1 VYSEI
6 ASNKRRS
13 VIFVVV
19 FFVLWLAIGAACGL
33 LFKAI
38 YHPAVNPEYPSAP
51 ATNYGWTP
59 VIVGIAIGGALAL
72 GGIVYSLNAGA
83 GLVLRVSGAVP
94 ADPAQYQ
101 QLHNLVEALAIG
113 EGIPKPA
120 VYVIDDPS
128 PNAFATGVS
137 PEKAAIT
144 FTTGLLAIMN
154 REELEGITSH
164 EMSHIKNHDIR
175 LLLVVGTMIGMAA
188 LLASILWRSAFFS
201 GGGRGRGNQLVLVL
215 FAAGALLA
223 VVGFIFG
230 PLIRLGL
237 SRRRESLAD
246 VSGVELTRNPAGLL
260 SALKKLQQNDKP
272 FKNMNHSVAAM
283 GRPKR
288 AVAGVPTQVAEYEPI
303 ELPGSQPLARARSLA
318 RSLAFCSGAP
328 AVGHPA
334 GAVTPSGGSLGLVV
348 LLELGKRLADGRR
361 AARDCGCDLGDGQS
375 GSGREDVQHGLIGRL
390 LGRGHRFAS
399 LWRLARWARGR

>member
-6 ASNKRRS
+6 AANKRRS
-13 VIFVVV
+13 VIFIVA
-19 FFVLWLAIGAACGL
+19 FFVIWLAIGAACGF
-33 LFKAI
+33 LFKAV
-38 YHPAVNPEYPSAP
+38 YHPAVNPEYASAP
-51 ATNYGWTP
+51 PTNYGWTP
-59 VIVGIAIGGALAL
+59 VIVGIAIGAVLAV

-94 ADPAQYQ
+94 ADPTEYK

-120 VYVIDDPS
+120 VYMIDDPS

-154 REELEGITSH
+154 REELEGVAGH

-188 LLASILWRSAFFS
+188 LLASILWRSVFFAR
-201 GGGRGRGNQLVLVL
+201 GGGRGAGQLVLVI

-230 PLIRLGL
+230 PLMRLAL

-272 FKNMNHSVAAM
+272 FKKMNHATAAM
-283 GRPKR
+283 CIDDPLQHHEAWYHRLYDTHP
-288 AVAGVPTQVAEYEPI
+288 PI
-303 ELPGSQPLARARSLA
+303 EERIAE
-318 RSLAFCSGAP
+318 
-328 AVGHPA
+328 
-334 GAVTPSGGSLGLVV
+334 
-348 LLELGKRLADGRR
+348 LEKIAS
-361 AARDCGCDLGDGQS
+361 GQS
-375 GSGREDVQHGLIGRL
+375 V
-390 LGRGHRFAS
+390 
-399 LWRLARWARGR
+399 

>member
-13 VIFVVV
+13 VIFIVL
-19 FFVLWLAIGAACGL
+19 FFLIWLAIGAALGF
-33 LFKAI
+33 LFKAVA
-38 YHPAVNPEYPSAP
+38 HPAVNPSVNPGFGPAP
-51 ATNYGWTP
+51 QTSYGWSP
-59 VIVGIAIGGALAL
+59 VIVGIAICAVLAI

-154 REELEGITSH
+154 REELEGVAGH
-164 EMSHIKNHDIR
+164 ELSHIKNHDIR

-188 LLASILWRSAFFS
+188 LLASILWRSVFFAR
-201 GGGRGRGNQLVLVL
+201 GGGRGGGQIVLVL

-230 PLIRLGL
+230 PLIRLAL

-246 VSGVELTRNPAGLL
+246 VSGVALTRNPAGLL

-272 FKNMNHSVAAM
+272 FKTMNHATAAM
-283 GRPKR
+283 CIDDPLQHHEKWYHRLYDTHP
-288 AVAGVPTQVAEYEPI
+288 PI
-303 ELPGSQPLARARSLA
+303 EERIAE
-318 RSLAFCSGAP
+318 
-328 AVGHPA
+328 
-334 GAVTPSGGSLGLVV
+334 
-348 LLELGKRLADGRR
+348 LEKIAT
-361 AARDCGCDLGDGQS
+361 GQS
-375 GSGREDVQHGLIGRL
+375 V
-390 LGRGHRFAS
+390 
-399 LWRLARWARGR
+399 